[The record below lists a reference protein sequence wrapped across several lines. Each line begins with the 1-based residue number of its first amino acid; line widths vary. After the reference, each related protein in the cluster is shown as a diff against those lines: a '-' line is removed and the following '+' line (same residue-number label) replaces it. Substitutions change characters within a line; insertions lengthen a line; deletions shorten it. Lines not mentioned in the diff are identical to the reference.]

1 MDDYANYEADSK
13 KIIAAN
19 KKLLSEFKI
28 WLQSSNLS
36 EKTINNHISNISF
49 YINEYLLYYEE
60 PIKAQDGIGDVSTF
74 LGDWFIRKA
83 MWASKAHI
91 KSNAASITKFY
102 TFLLGKGLVTSTDLN
117 ELKSTIKAELPEWI
131 QALKRYDDLGNED
144 MDNEW

>member
-1 MDDYANYEADSK
+1 MDDRANYEADSK
-13 KIIAAN
+13 KIIATN

-36 EKTINNHISNISF
+36 EKTIHNHISNINF

-60 PIKAQDGIGDVSTF
+60 HIKAQDGIGDVSTF

-83 MWASKAHI
+83 MWASKVQI

-102 TFLLGKGLVTSTDLN
+102 TFLLGKGLVTSNDLN
-117 ELKSTIKAELPEWI
+117 ELKSTIKSELPEWI
-131 QALKRYDDLGNED
+131 QALKRSED
-144 MDNEW
+144 MDDEW

>member
-1 MDDYANYEADSK
+1 MDDRAKYEADCK
-13 KIIAAN
+13 KIIASN

-60 PIKAQDGIGDVSTF
+60 PIKAQDGIGDVSMF

-91 KSNAASITKFY
+91 KSNAASIIKFY
-102 TFLLGKGLVTSTDLN
+102 TFLLV
-117 ELKSTIKAELPEWI
+117 
-131 QALKRYDDLGNED
+131 
-144 MDNEW
+144 